1 MARKKKAAGGGG
13 APEWLVT
20 FADLMSL
27 LCCFFVL
34 IISFS
39 IQDEKKMQIV
49 AGSMREAFGVQ
60 TETKRAGIIELD
72 GVPERKF
79 MKNPS
84 TDPEEQETA
93 FARQS
98 HDQFSA
104 QGPEANTH
112 RVEEADIEQPRQFS
126 TAAASLR
133 QAWQEMPD
141 ILELSDQ
148 IIFQE
153 TDEGLDIQI
162 VDEEGRS
169 MFPPGSRYP
178 YERTRLLLAKMA
190 PLLSRMPNRIEIRRD
205 RPLGLGPV
213 LGARQLRARHPL
225 GQRRRRGPLL
235 LRRRQGRQ
243 RSPLPREPFHVGQ
256 SPHLDP
262 PEERGSPR
270 PAGLRALA
278 AVPRRRRPRWC
289 PLIPAKAGI
298 HEESETRHGLPPA
311 RE

>member
-190 PLLSRMPNRIEIRRD
+190 PLLSRMPNRIEITGHTSAEKEGEIGHSAWDLSSERANSVRDILSANGVDEDRFSSVAGKADSDPLFPENPFMSANRRISI
-205 RPLGLGPV
+205 
-213 LGARQLRARHPL
+213 
-225 GQRRRRGPLL
+225 LL
-235 LRRRQGRQ
+235 KN
-243 RSPLPREPFHVGQ
+243 E
-256 SPHLDP
+256 DP
-262 PEERGSPR
+262 P
-270 PAGLRALA
+270 
-278 AVPRRRRPRWC
+278 VPPDFE
-289 PLIPAKAGI
+289 P
-298 HEESETRHGLPPA
+298 
-311 RE
+311 